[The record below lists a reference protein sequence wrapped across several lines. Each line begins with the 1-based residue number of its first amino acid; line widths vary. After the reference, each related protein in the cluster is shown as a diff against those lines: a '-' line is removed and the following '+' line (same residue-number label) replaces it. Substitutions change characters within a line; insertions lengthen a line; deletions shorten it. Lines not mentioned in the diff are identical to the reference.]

1 MDGSSL
7 KNIPRKIRAKAVEMG
22 MDKVL
27 KFLVVATGA
36 AALGLGTLTIIRIL
50 DEWASAL
57 MNAF

>member
-1 MDGSSL
+1 
-7 KNIPRKIRAKAVEMG
+7 MG

-27 KFLVVATGA
+27 KFLVVAAGA